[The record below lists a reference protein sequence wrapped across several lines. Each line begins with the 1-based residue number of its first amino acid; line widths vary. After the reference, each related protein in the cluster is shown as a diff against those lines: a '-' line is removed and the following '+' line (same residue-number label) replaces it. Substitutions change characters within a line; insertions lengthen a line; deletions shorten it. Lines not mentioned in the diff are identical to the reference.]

1 MGAALVKGWK
11 FGSRKMKFGYQ
22 KLRMLGIIMTPYG
35 RRPDPEKRNTLL
47 TMRLPRHASE
57 LKSYVGLAQWFTEH
71 IPALSWK
78 IPLLRRMLAE
88 APALTAPLKW
98 TEPAL
103 SEFKYVK
110 DQMRSP
116 CTLSVFNIKAL
127 VILYTDVCEEG
138 LGCMVVQLQDDGL
151 ETVVTFGSSSLSKA

>member
-1 MGAALVKGWK
+1 
-11 FGSRKMKFGYQ
+11 
-22 KLRMLGIIMTPYG
+22 
-35 RRPDPEKRNTLL
+35 
-47 TMRLPRHASE
+47 MRLPRHASE

-127 VILYTDVCEEG
+127 VILYTDACDEG

-151 ETVVTFGSSSLSKA
+151 ETVVAFGSSSLSKAQKRYHITRKEAIAFIWSLGHFHLYLSVKPFI